1 MYLLFNGF
9 IYLSSLIN
17 VILFFFVAVKVFSI
31 IFKVFSATE
40 TDSNPFSFRTGI
52 VRFSFIISSFSTIFL
67 AVPFLLNIVLAFDKY
82 RIRCAA
88 GNLELEQACLT
99 NLRNNIWFLI
109 GEKLT
114 VHTSNIYSNVS
125 ILFYLILISYTLLVF
140 LLLVGFLRLTVRLS
154 DRMRHRFKK
163 RSLP

>member
-1 MYLLFNGF
+1 
-9 IYLSSLIN
+9 
-17 VILFFFVAVKVFSI
+17 
-31 IFKVFSATE
+31 
-40 TDSNPFSFRTGI
+40 
-52 VRFSFIISSFSTIFL
+52 
-67 AVPFLLNIVLAFDKY
+67 
-82 RIRCAA
+82 
-88 GNLELEQACLT
+88 
-99 NLRNNIWFLI
+99 LRNNIWFLI